1 MAKLVLKCPY
11 YKPKHK
17 TEKGQTR
24 GGYAE
29 YIAKR
34 EGVEVLRSGYASYIG
49 ERRGS
54 HGMFSDEGEEI
65 NLSKIS
71 AEIDKHNGNVWGFII
86 SLMREDA
93 DRLGYNTAEQWMN
106 LIRSHRNDIAKEMN
120 ISPENMRWCA
130 AYHNKE
136 EHPHV
141 HMMIWSANP
150 REPYLSEVGI
160 HNIKQTLATD
170 IFRQDNISIYKKQT
184 DVRDDLKVKFK
195 ERIRELISEIKFGEH
210 KFSPELISKMQL
222 LSERLE
228 NHKGKK
234 VYGYLDKNTKA
245 LVNEIVKMLG
255 NDPQLKEMYDSWYGY
270 KCEIVRNYTDTIPEK
285 IPIEENEEFKSIRN
299 SVVKCASEIHTPTEQ
314 PDREIDYDY
323 TKLKEHANDFDYL
336 YKYANAYDDPIG
348 YYRLGRY
355 YLEKTDD
362 MDEAE
367 WWLKMAANKGNA
379 VAAYLIYKAYRDGKF
394 TETPGEKLKYLRIA
408 VDAKFGY
415 AEYEYAKFLK
425 EKSPEEA
432 KEYLR
437 RAAEHGSF
445 QAEYTFA
452 KMLFDEGKRDEARA
466 WFEKSARNDPWTKT
480 RVGLL
485 LYYEYEDYA
494 RGKEYMHNAAEQGY
508 EPAKEAMKAIEN
520 NLNAEIVIGVCDLF
534 YYASNIIEDRAEDM
548 YSKEHQV
555 NYHGIDKRQRSEIRA
570 KKNAQGHRMRGM

>member
-1 MAKLVLKCPY
+1 MAKLILKTPY
-11 YKPKHK
+11 YKPGHK
-17 TEKGQTR
+17 TDKGQSR

-54 HGMFSDEGEEI
+54 HGMFSDEGEDI

-71 AEIDKHNGNVWGFII
+71 AEIDNHNGNVWGFII

-120 ISPENMRWCA
+120 ISPENLRWCA

-136 EHPHV
+136 ENPHV
-141 HMMIWSANP
+141 HMMIWSARP
-150 REPYLSEVGI
+150 KEPYLSEVGI

-184 DVRDDLKVKFK
+184 EVRDDLKLKFK
-195 ERIRELISEIKFGEH
+195 ERIRELVSEIKSGEH
-210 KFSPELISKMQL
+210 KFTPELISKMQL

-255 NDPQLKEMYDSWYGY
+255 DDPQLSEMYDSWYGY
-270 KCEIVRNYTDTIPEK
+270 KCETVRTYTDTMPDK
-285 IPIEENEEFKSIRN
+285 IPIEDNEEFKSIRN
-299 SVVKCASEIHTPTEQ
+299 AVVSAVRDIHTPPDQ
-314 PDREIDYDY
+314 PDYEVDHDYS
-323 TKLKEHANDFDYL
+323 KLKEHADDFDYL
-336 YKYANAYDDPIG
+336 YRYANAYDDPIG

-362 MDEAE
+362 MENAE
-367 WWLKMAANKGNA
+367 WWLRKAADRGLELASYLVYKG
-379 VAAYLIYKAYRDGKF
+379 YRDGKF
-394 TETPGEKLKYLRIA
+394 TERPSDKLRYLRMA
-408 VDAKFGY
+408 VDKKFGY
-415 AEYEYAKFLK
+415 AEYEYAKYLMD
-425 EKSPEEA
+425 KSPEEA
-432 KEYLR
+432 KIYFE
-437 RAAEHGSF
+437 RAASHGSF
-445 QAEYTFA
+445 QAEYTYG
-452 KMLFDEGKRDEARA
+452 KMLYDEGRREEARE
-466 WFEKSARNDPWTKT
+466 WFERSARTDAWTQT

-485 LYYEYEDYA
+485 LYYEYDDHEA
-494 RGKEYMHNAAEQGY
+494 GKALLSSAAEQGY
-508 EPAKEAMKAIEN
+508 EPAREAIRSIEQG
-520 NLNAEIVIGVCDLF
+520 LNARIAIGVCDLF
-534 YYASNIIEDRAEDM
+534 YYASNILDERCEDM
-548 YSKEHQV
+548 YSSEHQID
-555 NYHGIDKRQRSEIRA
+555 YHGIDKKQRREDQA
-570 KKNAQGHRMRGM
+570 KRHGIIMY

>member
-1 MAKLVLKCPY
+1 
-11 YKPKHK
+11 
-17 TEKGQTR
+17 
-24 GGYAE
+24 
-29 YIAKR
+29 
-34 EGVEVLRSGYASYIG
+34 
-49 ERRGS
+49 
-54 HGMFSDEGEEI
+54 
-65 NLSKIS
+65 
-71 AEIDKHNGNVWGFII
+71 
-86 SLMREDA
+86 MR
-93 DRLGYNTAEQWMN
+93 Y
-106 LIRSHRNDIAKEMN
+106 
-120 ISPENMRWCA
+120 
-130 AYHNKE
+130 
-136 EHPHV
+136 
-141 HMMIWSANP
+141 
-150 REPYLSEVGI
+150 YLSEVGI
-160 HNIKQTLATD
+160 HNIKQALATD

-184 DVRDDLKVKFK
+184 EVRDDLKLKFK
-195 ERIRELISEIKFGEH
+195 ERIHELVSEIKSGEH
-210 KFSPELISKMQL
+210 KFTPELISKMQL

-255 NDPQLKEMYDSWYGY
+255 NDPQLSEMYDSWYGY
-270 KCEIVRNYTDTIPEK
+270 KCEIVRNYTDTMPEK

-299 SVVKCASEIHTPTEQ
+299 SVFKCASEIHTPSDQ

-336 YKYANAYDDPIG
+336 YRYANAYDDPIG

-355 YLEKTDD
+355 YLEKTDE

-415 AEYEYAKFLK
+415 AEYEYAKYLMD
-425 EKSPEEA
+425 KSPEDA
-432 KEYLR
+432 KEYLK

-445 QAEYTFA
+445 QSEYTFA
-452 KMLFDEGKRDEARA
+452 KMLFDEGKREEARE

-485 LYYEYEDYA
+485 LYYEYEDYEK
-494 RGKEYMHNAAEQGY
+494 GKEYMHDAAESGY
-508 EPAKEAMKAIEN
+508 EPAKEAMRAINN
-520 NLNAEIVIGVCDLF
+520 NLNAQIVIGVCDLF

-555 NYHGIDKRQRSEIRA
+555 DYHGIDRRQRSEIRA

>member
-1 MAKLVLKCPY
+1 MAKLILKCPY
-11 YKPKHK
+11 YKPGHK
-17 TEKGQTR
+17 TDKGQSR

-54 HGMFSDEGEEI
+54 HGMFSDEGEDI

-71 AEIDKHNGNVWGFII
+71 AEIDNHNGNVWGFII

-120 ISPENMRWCA
+120 IAPENLRWCA

-136 EHPHV
+136 ENPHV
-141 HMMIWSANP
+141 HMMIWSARP
-150 REPYLSEVGI
+150 KEPYLSDVGI

-184 DVRDDLKVKFK
+184 EVRDDLKAEFK
-195 ERIRELISEIKFGEH
+195 ERIRELVSEIKSGEH
-210 KFSPELISKMQL
+210 KFTPELISKMQL

-228 NHKGKK
+228 NHKGKNL
-234 VYGYLDKNTKA
+234 YGYLDKNTKS

-255 NDPQLKEMYDSWYGY
+255 DDPQLSEMYDSWYGD
-270 KCEIVRNYTDTIPEK
+270 KCEIVRNYTDTMPEK

-299 SVVKCASEIHTPTEQ
+299 SVVKCAGDIHSPREQ

-323 TKLKEHANDFDYL
+323 SKLKEHANDFDYL
-336 YKYANAYDDPIG
+336 YRYANAYDDPIG

-355 YLEKTDD
+355 YLEKTDE

-415 AEYEYAKFLK
+415 AEYEYAKFLMD
-425 EKSPEEA
+425 KSLDDA
-432 KEYLR
+432 KEYLG

-445 QAEYTFA
+445 QAEYTLA
-452 KMLFDEGKRDEARA
+452 KMLFDEGKKEEARE

-485 LYYEYEDYA
+485 LYYEYEDYKK
-494 RGKEYMHNAAEQGY
+494 GKEYVHDAAEQGY
-508 EPAKEAMKAIEN
+508 EPAKEVMKAINN
-520 NLNAEIVIGVCDLF
+520 NLNAQIVIGVCDLF
-534 YYASNIIEDRAEDM
+534 YYASNIIEDKAEDM

-555 NYHGIDKRQRSEIRA
+555 NYHGIDKRQRKEINA
-570 KKNAQGHRMRGM
+570 KKRGVTMRGM